1 MFSHL
6 VRLCE
11 QEVWRRAKYVFAGC
25 GQQEVRRPYLAFLI
39 FFTRFFCLSYAVF
52 LVFLSF
58 YTFLLVFC
66 QFLCCSLSSPTGR
79 VVHGCHPILIF
90 RQTKPFLLLVCL
102 FGTWRHRHWHLACQ
116 TCLNIGRI
124 RTLELRAVEKTAS
137 CISFQLLAS

>member
-1 MFSHL
+1 MQVVGSRKLGGHILPFLYSSL
-6 VRLCE
+6 GS
-11 QEVWRRAKYVFAGC
+11 F
-25 GQQEVRRPYLAFLI
+25 AFLML
-39 FFTRFFCLSYAVF
+39 FAWFFCF
-52 LVFLSF
+52 PIPFCSF
-58 YTFLLVFC
+58 FC

-79 VVHGCHPILIF
+79 IVQGCHLILIF

-137 CISFQLLAS
+137 CISFQLLASFRDVLLFPYLRRTSEAVSV